1 MSDVVRAAP
10 LIRRRVAAW
19 IGISVFAAVVAA
31 ALVLRQLFA
40 SALEREFQMS
50 QDGIGAL
57 VQSFFRAEVPEYKT
71 VENTLS
77 HVSGEHD
84 FAQSRVR
91 FLRPDGSVFDP
102 LPDAP
107 HVPLTPPVRE
117 RSYPLDP
124 LLAPGWTIGVTTS
137 AATLQSSRHRL
148 DWWLGL
154 TTLAAGGVALLAGW
168 LITGRALRPVRVM
181 TESAAR
187 MGPGQPDARL
197 PVVDARDELGR
208 LGEKFNALL
217 DRLDGALVQ
226 QREFLAVAAHELR
239 TPIARL
245 RSEAEVAALEGVDPK
260 AALRRIE
267 AELAAMA
274 TLVDHLLQLA
284 RADAMPQG
292 VQTTPTFLD
301 DLVSEAL
308 ARWQASA
315 RARQL
320 TLQIAELEETRALLD
335 PPYAAR
341 LIDLLLDN
349 ALKYTPAGG
358 RVSVAVTAPDGVPT
372 LTVDDT
378 GPGVPPTER
387 EQVFGRFWRGHDARR
402 LSPEGSGLGLA
413 LAHWITEAHG
423 GRIAVSDAPGGGA
436 RFTVTFAPA
445 A

>member
-19 IGISVFAAVVAA
+19 IGVSVFAAVVGA

-40 SALEREFQMS
+40 NALEREFQMS
-50 QDGIGAL
+50 QDGISAL

-71 VENTLS
+71 VENTLT

-102 LPDAP
+102 LPDVP
-107 HVPLTPPVRE
+107 DLPLTPPVRD

-137 AATLQSSRHRL
+137 AATLQSSRQRL

-168 LITGRALRPVRVM
+168 FITGRALRPVRVM
-181 TESAAR
+181 TESAAT

-245 RSEAEVAALEGVDPK
+245 RSEAEVASLDGVDPK
-260 AALRRIE
+260 AALARIE
-267 AELAAMA
+267 TELAAMA

-292 VQTTPTFLD
+292 VQTSPAFLD
-301 DLVSEAL
+301 DVATEAI
-308 ARWQASA
+308 ARWQSSA
-315 RARQL
+315 RQRQI
-320 TLQIAELEETRALLD
+320 TLELGELEETPALLD
-335 PPYAAR
+335 APYAGR

-358 RVSVAVTAPDGVPT
+358 RVSVSVSAPQGIPT
-372 LTVDDT
+372 LVVADT
-378 GPGVPPTER
+378 GPGIPAPDR
-387 EQVFGRFWRGHDARR
+387 AHVFARFWRGHDARKR
-402 LSPEGSGLGLA
+402 APEGSGLGLA
-413 LAHWITEAHG
+413 LAHWITAAHG
-423 GRIAVSDAPGGGA
+423 GRIAVDDAPAGGA
-436 RFTVTFAPA
+436 RFTVTFAPTA
-445 A
+445 